1 MLAKKGR
8 MDLRRLMRA
17 FASFWEGL
25 VWGGTIREEVLIW
38 LLRHHYQSLF
48 RRLWQ
53 LGTKKPHFTYHRL
66 TWFLFGFGKG
76 RIHPYQLARAFYAA
90 EVLRSDDTVL
100 DIGCGDGFLT
110 NHFLSTQ
117 CAEVDAIDIDP
128 GAIHLAKRTNTRS
141 NITYYLRNAV
151 TEPFPRDKY
160 DVIVWNGA
168 IGHFAPAETA
178 LVLKKIATALHP
190 AGIFAGSESLG
201 HEGHD
206 HLQFFRTT
214 RDLEDLFQSHFAH
227 VWTKALRYPIN
238 DATFIRDE
246 AYWWCSNSPSRLTE
260 STWRHVNRPS

>member
-1 MLAKKGR
+1 
-8 MDLRRLMRA
+8 
-17 FASFWEGL
+17 
-25 VWGGTIREEVLIW
+25 
-38 LLRHHYQSLF
+38 
-48 RRLWQ
+48 
-53 LGTKKPHFTYHRL
+53 L

-110 NHFLSTQ
+110 NHFLSAQ
-117 CAEVDAIDIDP
+117 CAEVDAIDTDP

-238 DATFIRDE
+238 NATFIRDE
-246 AYWWCSNSPSRLTE
+246 AYWWCSNAPSRLTE